1 MDNEEVEEEQ
11 DYYVEGLIDAWFEGP
26 KTLDMRVKL
35 HEILVEM
42 RKKADIYAK
51 QEDFDDEFMEQGM
64 ERLLTD
70 LLGEVYKFK
79 VSRGN

>member
-1 MDNEEVEEEQ
+1 MDNEEVEEQ

-42 RKKADIYAK
+42 RKKADIYARK
-51 QEDFDDEFMEQGM
+51 KNFDDELMEQGM

>member
-1 MDNEEVEEEQ
+1 MDNKEVEEHN
-11 DYYVEGLIDAWFEGP
+11 YYTDDLIDAWFKGP

-42 RKKADIYAK
+42 RKKANIYAK
-51 QEDFDDEFMEQGM
+51 QEDLDDEFMEQGM

>member
-1 MDNEEVEEEQ
+1 MDNEEVEEQ

-51 QEDFDDEFMEQGM
+51 QEDFDDMFMEQGM

-79 VSRGN
+79 VSRGD